1 MRAQAEK
8 IEQNLEAAA
17 EEENPSVNEV
27 ELTPEEEAER
37 QQQVEEAQKL
47 SSKLLAGLAQ
57 PEQPAAK
64 KKKKKAAPKSKA
76 ADGDSTTAT
85 QGAGTSGALL
95 DDVDMA
101 SEAGSKSS
109 KAGGKFAN
117 LDEEMKAV
125 AILHF
130 AEREKQGIRG
140 PVSCKSLQALKL
152 SSFFVANTDH
162 EQGHALAGVG
172 CSKKRKR
179 GKHWV
184 IWPLGAYGLLNCLL
198 VLLTLTNH

>member
-1 MRAQAEK
+1 M
-8 IEQNLEAAA
+8 
-17 EEENPSVNEV
+17 V
-27 ELTPEEEAER
+27 T
-37 QQQVEEAQKL
+37 
-47 SSKLLAGLAQ
+47 LLL
-57 PEQPAAK
+57 PHRVRVPA
-64 KKKKKAAPKSKA
+64 
-76 ADGDSTTAT
+76 
-85 QGAGTSGALL
+85 GALL